1 MNEFQPTLAAADRIG
16 SGSLKSLALVNLA
29 AVSVENSRAH
39 RVERP
44 RDALAQRNRV
54 RHRSR
59 FALRLYARAQV
70 PPLRQLIGIYAYRTF
85 RQPVFKV
92 GCIRAHLLG
101 GGAMTTIL
109 PKAKTQHLIV
119 KEIDDETLIWGMVM
133 YPNRAPKLGRTQS
146 PEPGIAEKHFGFEFW
161 LTVSLFL
168 FLAALIIAQWL
179 SSALVKPL
187 EAAGAIYS
195 PAHDRAH

>member
-1 MNEFQPTLAAADRIG
+1 VI
-16 SGSLKSLALVNLA
+16 
-29 AVSVENSRAH
+29 
-39 RVERP
+39 
-44 RDALAQRNRV
+44 
-54 RHRSR
+54 
-59 FALRLYARAQV
+59 
-70 PPLRQLIGIYAYRTF
+70 
-85 RQPVFKV
+85 

-109 PKAKTQHLIV
+109 PKAKAQHLIV

-133 YPNRAPKLGRTQS
+133 YPNGAPKLGRTQS

-161 LTVSLFL
+161 LTVSLVL
-168 FLAALIIAQWL
+168 FLAAAIIAQWL

-187 EAAGAIYS
+187 ETAGAIYS

>member
-1 MNEFQPTLAAADRIG
+1 MTDVVVHVPQVDFLN
-16 SGSLKSLALVNLA
+16 SGRLL
-29 AVSVENSRAH
+29 SVENSHAH

-44 RDALAQRNRV
+44 RDAPAQRNRV

-59 FALRLYARAQV
+59 FSLCLYARAQA
-70 PPLRQLIGIYAYRTF
+70 PPLRQLIGIYTYRAF
-85 RQPVFKV
+85 RQPVI

-109 PKAKTQHLIV
+109 PKAKAQHLIV

-133 YPNRAPKLGRTQS
+133 YPNMAPELGRTQS
-146 PEPGIAEKHFGFEFW
+146 PEPVIAEKHFGFEFW

-168 FLAALIIAQWL
+168 FLAAVIIAQ
-179 SSALVKPL
+179 
-187 EAAGAIYS
+187 
-195 PAHDRAH
+195 

>member
-1 MNEFQPTLAAADRIG
+1 MI
-16 SGSLKSLALVNLA
+16 
-29 AVSVENSRAH
+29 
-39 RVERP
+39 
-44 RDALAQRNRV
+44 
-54 RHRSR
+54 
-59 FALRLYARAQV
+59 
-70 PPLRQLIGIYAYRTF
+70 
-85 RQPVFKV
+85 

-119 KEIDDETLIWGMVM
+119 TEIDDETLIWGMVM
-133 YPNRAPKLGRTQS
+133 YPNMAPELGRTQS
-146 PEPGIAEKHFGFEFW
+146 PEPVIAEKHFGFELW
-161 LTVSLFL
+161 LTGSLFL
-168 FLAALIIAQWL
+168 FLAAVTIAQWL

>member
-1 MNEFQPTLAAADRIG
+1 
-16 SGSLKSLALVNLA
+16 
-29 AVSVENSRAH
+29 
-39 RVERP
+39 
-44 RDALAQRNRV
+44 
-54 RHRSR
+54 
-59 FALRLYARAQV
+59 
-70 PPLRQLIGIYAYRTF
+70 
-85 RQPVFKV
+85 
-92 GCIRAHLLG
+92 
-101 GGAMTTIL
+101 MTTIL

-119 KEIDDETLIWGMVM
+119 TEIDDETLIWGMVM
-133 YPNRAPKLGRTQS
+133 YPNRALGRTQS

-168 FLAALIIAQWL
+168 FLAAVIIAQWL